1 MVGYAEIINQQ
12 LGEFIV
18 AESNQVWLTITLTAK
33 YFSEYVRSSIK
44 SEILKRVIVN
54 GQTGSS
60 WHFKRFNRLTIIF
73 SPVKEVDRL
82 IPSSNCFFFQRQKNE
97 FSFIRGT
104 QH

>member
-18 AESNQVWLTITLTAK
+18 AESNRVWLTITLTAK

-60 WHFKRFNRLTIIF
+60 WHFKRFDRLTIIF
-73 SPVKEVDRL
+73 SPVKEVD
-82 IPSSNCFFFQRQKNE
+82 
-97 FSFIRGT
+97 
-104 QH
+104 